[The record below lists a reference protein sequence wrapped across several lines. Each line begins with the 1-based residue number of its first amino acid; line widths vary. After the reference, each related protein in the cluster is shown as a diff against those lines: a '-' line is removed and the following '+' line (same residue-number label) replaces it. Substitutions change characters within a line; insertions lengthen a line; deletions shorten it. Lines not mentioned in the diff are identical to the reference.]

1 MHCAVANT
9 HGWLNSIQLAVF
21 LFAPF
26 RSATVDS
33 FLAAAFSS
41 LKLVVNNRTTV
52 NTLWEQFQRS
62 FVVIAREGS

>member
-1 MHCAVANT
+1 MA
-9 HGWLNSIQLAVF
+9 GLNSIQLAVF

-33 FLAAAFSS
+33 FLSTAFFS
-41 LKLVVNNRTTV
+41 LRLVVNNGTTV

-62 FVVIAREGS
+62 FFVIARKDL